1 MYSAAG
7 VVKEVGAEC
16 CRRGEG
22 GRSRGDVGCCRRGEG
37 GRSRGCGGG
46 SVIGGRKRGRVGW
59 STTHHYCN

>member
-1 MYSAAG
+1 MH
-7 VVKEVGAEC
+7 VRC

-37 GRSRGCGGG
+37 GRSRGCGRGEGG